1 MHNQHLR
8 GTDLRCVSCTRGRE
22 QGAGLVQDTLRT
34 PAARCSPLPQT
45 PQWGTRLGIAEPPNV
60 ESDDLKACHFKDE
73 RGLPGLML
81 PSIPRRVP
89 AQLSSP

>member
-1 MHNQHLR
+1 MHNQHLH
-8 GTDLRCVSCTRGRE
+8 GTDLWRVSRTCSRE

-45 PQWGTRLGIAEPPNV
+45 PQWGMWLGIAEPPSV
-60 ESDDLKACHFKDE
+60 ESDDLKACHFKGE

-89 AQLSSP
+89 TQLSSP